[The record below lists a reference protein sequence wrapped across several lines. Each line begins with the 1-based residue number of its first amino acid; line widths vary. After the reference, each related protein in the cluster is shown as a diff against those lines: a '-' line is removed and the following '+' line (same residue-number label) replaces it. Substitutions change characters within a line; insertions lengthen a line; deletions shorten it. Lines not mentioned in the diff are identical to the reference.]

1 MYISILESWD
11 FKSLMNILEEVA
23 IVMVNGKISVES
35 REHGKQRKSILERE
49 VACAKSDYR
58 E

>member
-1 MYISILESWD
+1 
-11 FKSLMNILEEVA
+11 MNILEEMA

-49 VACAKSDYR
+49 VACAKSDYG
-58 E
+58 ELVYI